1 MEFPT
6 TLPFLLA
13 LTVPVTTVALL
24 YARWEYRQR
33 GRLAGLGLALIC
45 AMFFVPNLI
54 LEYATTYEM
63 PSTLLDYVGVIV
75 GGFGIGLCLISIA
88 VFHSM
93 PKTLCIDAG
102 KLTTAGPYRW
112 SRNPQYVGWFLFLL
126 GFALN
131 DWSLWCL
138 AALLAIAIS
147 LHLLVLVEEEH
158 LLRTFGKQYLEFCRK
173 VPRYAGRGQS
183 LTRPNNAKRSW

>member
-1 MEFPT
+1 MLT
-6 TLPFLLA
+6 FLLG

-24 YARWEYRQR
+24 YARWEYRKR
-33 GRLAGLGLALIC
+33 GKLTVLGLALVC
-45 AMFFVPNLI
+45 AMLFVPNLI

-63 PSTLLDYVGVIV
+63 PSTLLDFVGVLV
-75 GGFGIGLCLISIA
+75 GGVGIALCLISITA
-88 VFHSM
+88 FRSV
-93 PKTLCIDAG
+93 PKTICIDAG

-138 AALLAIAIS
+138 AALPK
-147 LHLLVLVEEEH
+147 
-158 LLRTFGKQYLEFCRK
+158 G
-173 VPRYAGRGQS
+173 
-183 LTRPNNAKRSW
+183 